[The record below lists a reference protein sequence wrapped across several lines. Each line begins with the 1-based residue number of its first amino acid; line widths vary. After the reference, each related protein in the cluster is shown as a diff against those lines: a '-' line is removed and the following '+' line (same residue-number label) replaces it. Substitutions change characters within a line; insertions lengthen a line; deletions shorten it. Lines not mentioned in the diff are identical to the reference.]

1 MYGACKSSGR
11 ASSSNWVAGT
21 AQSTSDQDIAAW
33 ARIPATSLVVSRY
46 LGSGMLCMYI
56 YPRLQSTIH
65 TNLAKLRLS
74 SGLDDRPLSS
84 QSAASC
90 TKSFR

>member
-33 ARIPATSLVVSRY
+33 ARCNRPSIRTWPSCDCLPA
-46 LGSGMLCMYI
+46 
-56 YPRLQSTIH
+56 STIDPSRH
-65 TNLAKLRLS
+65 NLQLLAQNHSDKL
-74 SGLDDRPLSS
+74 D
-84 QSAASC
+84 QAARC
-90 TKSFR
+90 LPP